1 MTVDLDHRVYHDG
14 YKERIEALITSKM
27 KGEVAQVK
35 EEKMPKKPAAKSM
48 MEALRATA
56 ESLQRRHSISVLRF
70 LPCFFRISPLSAKS
84 YDRYMYTIRNMAHT

>member
-1 MTVDLDHRVYHDG
+1 MTKDLDLRVYNDG

-35 EEKMPKKPAAKSM
+35 VEKPKNPVAKSM

-56 ESLQRRHSISVLRF
+56 ESLN
-70 LPCFFRISPLSAKS
+70 LPKTS
-84 YDRYMYTIRNMAHT
+84 